1 MVPISVKGILRGVRG
16 VLFLR
21 NPRGELELPG
31 GRPDEGEGLEGAL
44 RREIV
49 EECGIKIHATHYM
62 GSSSFQVIPGKRVL
76 IAVFDCG
83 FTGENPVLS
92 NEHFGYEWV
101 DPEREKPALMPQ
113 FYWGILRRLRDAA
126 TVAEVV
132 PPGARRPNHSMPY
145 PLQIGF
151 LDQDRLGI
159 TSRIYD
165 ASSENFLRPILP
177 RTGNILDVGCGHGQM
192 TRWMAREAPGAAVLG
207 IDLSC
212 QKIDVARVDAQREGL
227 SNVMFSTGDIFELP
241 GSGMSHCGF
250 ELIYCRFVLLHI
262 QDRFRAIT
270 ALLECLSPD
279 GILVIEEPSLAS
291 LYSAPPVKAFE
302 EANALIRRLGLLN
315 GIKDGCIE
323 EVWDCVHCLNA
334 RVFAANFSQPTIW
347 TPELK
352 RIVGL
357 SFRQFQDRLIA
368 CGLVTP
374 TDAERIS
381 GDLDHEFMQGHVIS
395 TGLRTLQLA
404 LGRAN
409 EESGS

>member
-16 VLFLR
+16 ILFLK

-31 GRPDEGEGLEGAL
+31 GRPDEGEDLEGAL

-49 EECGIKIHATHYM
+49 EECGIKIHATSYM
-62 GSSSFQVIPGKRVL
+62 GSSSFQVVPGQRVL

-83 FTGENPVLS
+83 FTAENPVVS

-101 DPEREKPALMPQ
+101 DPERERPAVMPH
-113 FYWGILRRLRDAA
+113 FYWEIIYRLRNVA

-132 PPGARRPNHSMPY
+132 PPDVRRSNHSMPY

-165 ASSENFLRPILP
+165 ASSEKFLGSFLP
-177 RTGNILDVGCGHGQM
+177 RKGNILDVGCGHGQM
-192 TRWMAREAPGAAVLG
+192 TRWMARESPEAAVLG
-207 IDLSC
+207 IDFSR
-212 QKIDVARVDAQREGL
+212 QQIDVARVDAQREEI

-241 GSGMSHCGF
+241 ESAMSNSGF
-250 ELIYCRFVLLHI
+250 DLINCRFVLLHI
-262 QDRFRAIT
+262 QDRFHALT
-270 ALLECLSPD
+270 NLLERLNPG
-279 GILVIEEPSLAS
+279 GILVTEEPSLAS
-291 LYSAPPVKAFE
+291 LYSVPPVKAFE
-302 EANALIRRLGLLN
+302 EANALIRRFGLLN
-315 GIKDGCIE
+315 GINYDCIE
-323 EVWDCVHCLNA
+323 EVWDCVHRLNA